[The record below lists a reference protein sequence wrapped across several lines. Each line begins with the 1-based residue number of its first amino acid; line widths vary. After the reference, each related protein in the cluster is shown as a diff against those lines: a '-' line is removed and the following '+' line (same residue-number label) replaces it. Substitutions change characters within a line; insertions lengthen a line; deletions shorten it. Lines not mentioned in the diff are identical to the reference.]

1 VLKGPVAHHRGRRD
15 AELDVKHGAITL
27 ITNLARAWS
36 IRCGVT
42 ENRTLR
48 RLSAVTQLDRM
59 DQETGAGLEEA
70 FRLLWLVRME
80 SQVAHVRSREAVD
93 DLVNPRLLG
102 PLTRQGVREAFRVI
116 ERAQGELALAFGVR
130 R

>member
-1 VLKGPVAHHRGRRD
+1 M
-15 AELDVKHGAITL
+15 KHGAITL

-48 RLSAVTQLDRM
+48 RLSAVTQLERM
-59 DQETGAGLEEA
+59 DQETASGLEEA
-70 FRLLWLVRME
+70 FRLLWQVRME
-80 SQVAHVRSREAVD
+80 SQVSHVRAREPVD
-93 DLVNPRLLG
+93 DLVNPALLG
-102 PLTRQGVREAFRVI
+102 PLTRQGVREAFRVV
-116 ERAQGELALAFGVR
+116 ERAQEELAVAFGIR